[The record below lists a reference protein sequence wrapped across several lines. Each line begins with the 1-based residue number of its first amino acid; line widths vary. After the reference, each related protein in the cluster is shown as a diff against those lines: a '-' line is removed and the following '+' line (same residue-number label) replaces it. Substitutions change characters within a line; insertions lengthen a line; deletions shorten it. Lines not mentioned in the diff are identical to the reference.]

1 MARYSFVVCRS
12 SGEPVGEALAAKS
25 RQLTRALNQPA
36 TATITLQ
43 LGDALASIV
52 TPGSRLKVYR
62 AATPAEAAVGLTRTL
77 VFYGSL
83 PAQNLTMDAS
93 SDTLVA
99 MFKDPSWM
107 LARRFLPGNYT
118 TAGTGGVG
126 NNPNETFTSTKQG
139 AILQSLLARITNL
152 LPSGIPGVRPY
163 FETYIVPG
171 GDTTTILR
179 DRPTPRAR
187 TLPSCL
193 TR

>member
-36 TATITLQ
+36 TATLSLQ

-62 AATPAEAAVGLTRTL
+62 AATPAEAAVGLTRVL

-107 LARRFLPGNYT
+107 LARRLPMG
-118 TAGTGGVG
+118 
-126 NNPNETFTSTKQG
+126 
-139 AILQSLLARITNL
+139 
-152 LPSGIPGVRPY
+152 
-163 FETYIVPG
+163 
-171 GDTTTILR
+171 
-179 DRPTPRAR
+179 
-187 TLPSCL
+187 
-193 TR
+193 